1 MPEVK
6 DAYESQEDA
15 EKAASK
21 MQEYHDRFEE
31 QRVKQTKRKRRRQ

>member
-15 EKAASK
+15 EKAAAK
-21 MQEYHDRFEE
+21 MQEYNDRFEE
-31 QRVKQTKRKRRRQ
+31 QRSKRKRRRR